1 MLINLQLLCT
11 KKNVGSATCLPD
23 VYPVIMGMAC
33 SVSDV
38 HFLPSGFHIQL
49 QREFLNRRPSFYS
62 HLFPNLAVITA
73 PGMDPL
79 KIPLAAECETI
90 DDVSVWE
97 WSGSAYDEGAEAAEW
112 FSAYFEK
119 PSRLVRFKEGT
130 KLNISMQW

>member
-49 QREFLNRRPSFYS
+49 QREFLNRRPSF
-62 HLFPNLAVITA
+62 LFTSFSKSRSYHSTRNGPFE
-73 PGMDPL
+73 DPSS
-79 KIPLAAECETI
+79 CRMRN
-90 DDVSVWE
+90 D
-97 WSGSAYDEGAEAAEW
+97 
-112 FSAYFEK
+112 
-119 PSRLVRFKEGT
+119 
-130 KLNISMQW
+130 